1 MRATNKEELELSGN
15 PCLQETVRS
24 FLERQKKMLSEDPK
38 FKAEKYECRRCGD
51 CCMWNYYV
59 LDITTE
65 PKLLDQLYML
75 AKYPHG
81 YWVLVQDKI
90 ILYMPFWSKKQNGS
104 LDFEGNL
111 PDKHIEHLTKTGRM
125 HGYWVLDKNDKI
137 LVYNPVPCVHLIKD
151 GDLYACAIY
160 EDRPQVCRSY
170 ICGRYPVK

>member
-1 MRATNKEELELSGN
+1 
-15 PCLQETVRS
+15 
-24 FLERQKKMLSEDPK
+24 MLSEDPE

-59 LDITTE
+59 LDVTTE

-125 HGYWVLDKNDKI
+125 HGYWVLSGSDKI

-151 GDLYACAIY
+151 GELYACAIY
-160 EDRPQVCRSY
+160 EDRPQVCKDYS
-170 ICGRYPVK
+170 CGRYPIKGD